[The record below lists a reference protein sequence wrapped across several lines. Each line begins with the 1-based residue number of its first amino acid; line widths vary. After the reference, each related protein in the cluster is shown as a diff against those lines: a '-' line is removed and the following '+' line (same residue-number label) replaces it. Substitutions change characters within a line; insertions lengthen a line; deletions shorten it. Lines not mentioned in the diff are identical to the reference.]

1 MQVTARL
8 SATTERPLLRLLTIG
23 VNRDQHDATFEFPPP
38 SFVPISAL
46 MTDAAMRAP
55 PASGGGAATAAA
67 APVGDGRGTEV
78 RETPFLSHFYANTD
92 QSTKTG
98 SGQP

>member
-8 SATTERPLLRLLTIG
+8 SATNERPLLRLLTIG
-23 VNRDQHDATFEFPPP
+23 VNRDHVGATSFEFPPP

-46 MTDAAMRAP
+46 TTDAAMRTP

-67 APVGDGRGTEV
+67 APVGDGTGTEV
-78 RETPFLSHFYANTD
+78 RETPFLSHF
-92 QSTKTG
+92 
-98 SGQP
+98 